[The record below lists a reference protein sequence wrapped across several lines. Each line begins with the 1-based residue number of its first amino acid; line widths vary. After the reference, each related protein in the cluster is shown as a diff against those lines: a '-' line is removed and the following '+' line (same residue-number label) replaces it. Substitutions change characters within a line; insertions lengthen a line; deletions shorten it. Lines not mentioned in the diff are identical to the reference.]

1 MDFMMIDDVLKTA
14 RDNIK
19 LSQTDV
25 AEKLNVTKQTY
36 LKWENGITEPK
47 ASQISKLAEVLKITE
62 SEICKGEL
70 NTRMPIENFIIEM
83 SKIDADAALI
93 TLRTWEQ
100 LPNHREFL
108 YSLTVDSKKT
118 EEGVFQ
124 II

>member
-1 MDFMMIDDVLKTA
+1 MIGDVLKTA

-25 AEKLNVTKQTY
+25 AEKLSVTKQTY

-47 ASQISKLAEVLKITE
+47 ASQISKLAEVLNITE

-70 NTRMPIENFIIEM
+70 NTRMPIANFIIEM
-83 SKIDADAALI
+83 SKIDPDEALI
-93 TLRTWEQ
+93 TLRVWEQ
-100 LPNHREFL
+100 IPNHKEFL
-108 YSLTVDSKKT
+108 YSLTIQSQKT
-118 EEGVFQ
+118 EEDIFQ